1 MQIED
6 YLRSQGLEPVSK
18 EDASENLEEGTQ
30 ETEQQTVDTSEDVL
44 SSEEKTEENT
54 DNTSSTSESVQSFE
68 DSFKEKYESF
78 EALESKI
85 RSLEES
91 KKGESLSDRY
101 GEENVSRLE
110 KLLDGGLSW
119 DKVSEI
125 AKIQSLD
132 VDSLDDRQALVKSL
146 ELKDG
151 LSPAEIKGQLL
162 KYDRLKDADLDLM
175 DDEEQVAHFALEAEM
190 KRLAKSGKEYL
201 NSLKENEAYS
211 LPTIEKAEVV
221 DQEEVL
227 KQRQQEFEELGRMY
241 EAGVSESLKD
251 FNSIKINLGE
261 GNDYEF
267 ELNEEQKLVIQNKM
281 NKVNSFHEN
290 FNGDGKILFNEMA
303 TSFVAQE
310 FLGEIVKSA
319 VENNTNNGKVEA
331 IKDINNVVDKSKK
344 QATSTSGNNYMS
356 EIEAGYRK
364 AQGI

>member
-162 KYDRLKDADLDLM
+162 KYDRLKNADLDLM